1 MARRLLILSAAV
13 FSIASHHAS
22 GLSLGF
28 GFPDA
33 PVVDRNNVNNINISS
48 ASSTSTSQRRRRF
61 LQSTVAITV
70 ASLTGNNE
78 ETTSPWRVPSAYAAD
93 ESIAPAVESA
103 ALQTAVPVLPVPA
116 MKRFVD
122 NANPSY
128 FVIDVPQRFFTIRR
142 SAKGDLPDAQTG
154 QGRRGGTIFTAG
166 DMSKAEVVAVER

>member
-1 MARRLLILSAAV
+1 MARRLLVFVFAAV
-13 FSIASHHAS
+13 FSIASHPAA

-28 GFPDA
+28 GLPDA
-33 PVVDRNNVNNINISS
+33 SVVERNVKNIIT
-48 ASSTSTSQRRRRF
+48 SSTSTSQRRRRF
-61 LQSTVAITV
+61 LQSAVAITV
-70 ASLTGNNE
+70 GSLTGNNDE
-78 ETTSPWRVPSAYAAD
+78 SSSSSILPWRVSSAYAAD
-93 ESIAPAVESA
+93 ESLAPAV
-103 ALQTAVPVLPVPA
+103 PVIPVPA

>member
-1 MARRLLILSAAV
+1 ME
-13 FSIASHHAS
+13 
-22 GLSLGF
+22 
-28 GFPDA
+28 
-33 PVVDRNNVNNINISS
+33 
-48 ASSTSTSQRRRRF
+48 TS
-61 LQSTVAITV
+61 
-70 ASLTGNNE
+70 
-78 ETTSPWRVPSAYAAD
+78 
-93 ESIAPAVESA
+93 
-103 ALQTAVPVLPVPA
+103 VLPA

>member
-33 PVVDRNNVNNINISS
+33 TVVERNNVNNIIISS
-48 ASSTSTSQRRRRF
+48 ATSTSQRRRRF
-61 LQSTVAITV
+61 LQSAVAITV
-70 ASLTGNNE
+70 ASITGNNV
-78 ETTSPWRVPSAYAAD
+78 ETSLPWRVPSAYAAD